1 MINMKLEIYK
11 HQGRVNLNYA
21 YIFVWVI
28 SIYPLDYL
36 SKVMPDICCSLNI
49 AFSLK
54 RKKYEQKKV
63 GILHHVGKRI
73 FTSQIRWGNEH

>member
-1 MINMKLEIYK
+1 MPIF
-11 HQGRVNLNYA
+11 
-21 YIFVWVI
+21 FVWVI

-54 RKKYEQKKV
+54 RKKICAKESWYIASCRQKNIYFTDKV
-63 GILHHVGKRI
+63 G
-73 FTSQIRWGNEH
+73 Q

>member
-1 MINMKLEIYK
+1 MINIKLEIYK

-28 SIYPLDYL
+28 SIYPLDNL

-54 RKKYEQKKV
+54 RKK
-63 GILHHVGKRI
+63 I
-73 FTSQIRWGNEH
+73 